1 MRGWEASFCPCA
13 VGGGDTSVSPVP
25 GVCPQFRSARDRLQ
39 GSLGPL
45 QHLFPSTA
53 CRCFKQCLMILVRV
67 NSFTGDFSVWSGILL
82 RAEPFL
88 AKGAYLV
95 ILTCSSYWKVR
106 RSLNLC
112 LWVTSFPQ
120 MVKTKGL
127 FAFSFVTTIMRF
139 LDISV
144 FYSTK
149 TIFLLLCRCI
159 VLSIVWYLGELLC
172 IFWHGVIFVYWFL
185 AQ

>member
-1 MRGWEASFCPCA
+1 MLCNSRDSFPIGRGACCVWREDGRLHPAPVPVTPLQCPVFPA
-13 VGGGDTSVSPVP
+13 VQKCSWPSARHILAPCSVS
-25 GVCPQFRSARDRLQ
+25 S
-39 GSLGPL
+39 
-45 QHLFPSTA
+45 PSTT
-53 CRCFKQCLMILVRV
+53 CQCFKHHLMTLVRV

-82 RAEPFL
+82 KAEPFL

-120 MVKTKGL
+120 MVKMKGL

-144 FYSTK
+144 F
-149 TIFLLLCRCI
+149 
-159 VLSIVWYLGELLC
+159 
-172 IFWHGVIFVYWFL
+172 
-185 AQ
+185 